1 LISKIDLSS
10 VRVVAGIENL
20 STMTKRK
27 GMNPQ
32 QQWNGTSTNA
42 WVTPRTIS
50 FGVKIGL

>member
-1 LISKIDLSS
+1 
-10 VRVVAGIENL
+10 
-20 STMTKRK
+20 
-27 GMNPQ
+27 MNPQ